1 MDKSFQVYPFL
12 FKILNVYICI
22 MTNLIRNENLL
33 GGSKTLV
40 GSLDSDLILQSLG
53 KIYIQRGKSIKL
65 FDDIIKAL
73 VNVSNDSIIITSDN
87 DIEYPGDGKI
97 LFNKNNNILYI
108 TVDGQLIP
116 LIEAQTKEGNYVKKS
131 GDTMSGDLHLD
142 KSFTIKSDKLIEN
155 LNANYLEG
163 LTSKEFA
170 QKNSDEIIG
179 GEWQFDNNTTFK
191 KQTTFED
198 TLTSPQFQ
206 SGFNGFGWRLDS
218 KTNTLTIDNLIVRK
232 VMKVFEL
239 VVNKIKATNGSL
251 WVTNSS
257 KIKNIYYFNTQL
269 PKAKF
274 IAKEG
279 AYTYNKIQYN
289 GKYFE
294 TINGVFPLP
303 DSASLQSSL
312 KYINTN
318 LKVCTDN
325 FETTGIYNTINI
337 YNKYFNTNSFIIE
350 VEDFVFDNGDL
361 LTCQKLDST
370 RNIIQYDLLVIS
382 YLYNS
387 GNSGFYLVQK
397 SNDEIPQVGDALVQY
412 GNIYNLDRQG
422 SFYITSTEI
431 NSPFALVTDGAN
443 NPDYKQPYK
452 RPIFTDN
459 TETTVKQ
466 KDGKYL
472 YEWIKFIKVRLGKLD
487 GQWDEKYLDEHG
499 NSTIKGWGL
508 YGQNVYLTGKFHLN
522 NGQSIIDFTQDNVL
536 LKFKN
541 AGLEIKDIGNNKQGI
556 VMNADQIQILNNN
569 VQTAL
574 FKDGYISADLI
585 KAFKLES
592 NKQIGGVSAWALNE
606 DGSGHLAGDHI
617 TWDTNGNIKF
627 KGEIE
632 TYTGKIANF
641 VINNNFIGALD
652 SDKHTYNFM
661 LESNKLIYL
670 ERNII
675 GPHLKDK
682 LVYIGMQF
690 DDMTID
696 QLGRFEDTAKK
707 APDSKEGLFINIQGS
722 IEENIAID
730 IAGGCIKGLR
740 WAVKY
745 IDNTIYLL
753 SKEYNYLIR
762 IIDQDRE
769 LQLPVVNQSDKG
781 LYYIISNMSRN
792 ELHFITNDY
801 VQYHD
806 ASNTDLTLD
815 HYPTAFW
822 YPSKIGG
829 RTIKND
835 FWLRSGTT
843 IRMVFTGLKSDNK
856 FIWAV
861 LETDAES

>member
-12 FKILNVYICI
+12 FKNLNVYICI

-116 LIEAQTKEGNYVKKS
+116 LIEASTKEGYYVKKS
-131 GDTMSGDLHLD
+131 GDTMSGDLHLN

-170 QKNSDEIIG
+170 RKNSDEIIG
-179 GEWQFDNNTTFK
+179 GEWEFDNNTTFK
-191 KQTTFED
+191 KQTIFED
-198 TLTSPQFQ
+198 TLISPQFQ
-206 SGFNGFGWRLDS
+206 DGFNGFGWRLDS

-251 WVTNSS
+251 WITNSS

-279 AYTYNKIQYN
+279 AYTYNKVQYN

-294 TINGVFPLP
+294 TINGIYPLP
-303 DSASLQSSL
+303 DSVSLQSSL
-312 KYINTN
+312 KYINAN

-325 FETTGIYNTINI
+325 FETTGVYNTVNI

-412 GNIYNLDRQG
+412 GNIYNPDRQG
-422 SFYITSTEI
+422 SFYITSTEV

-487 GQWDEKYLDEHG
+487 GQWDEHYLDEHG
-499 NSTIKGWGL
+499 NPTIKGWGL
-508 YGQNVYLTGKFHLN
+508 YGQNVYLTGEFHLN
-522 NGQSIIDFTQDNVL
+522 NGQSIIDFTQNNVL

-592 NKQIGGVSAWALNE
+592 NKQIGGVSVWALNE
-606 DGSGHLAGDHI
+606 DGSGHLAGNNI
-617 TWDTNGNIKF
+617 IWDTNGNIKF

-632 TYTGKIANF
+632 TESGKIAGFKISNESIGTNDYGIYITGNSISF
-641 VINNNFIGALD
+641 SQDNNRDINRFSYIGTSLFSYSGRSMLGLLQDIGKDLD
-652 SDKHTYNFM
+652 SKITLTIATQNSVR
-661 LESNKLIYL
+661 ENTAV
-670 ERNII
+670 NI
-675 GPHLKDK
+675 
-682 LVYIGMQF
+682 
-690 DDMTID
+690 
-696 QLGRFEDTAKK
+696 LG
-707 APDSKEGLFINIQGS
+707 GW
-722 IEENIAID
+722 
-730 IAGGCIKGLR
+730 IKGVRL
-740 WAVKY
+740 APKI
-745 IDNTIYLL
+745 IDYDYTLT
-753 SKEYNYLIR
+753 KEYNYLIYLGNDYKE
-762 IIDQDRE
+762 IQMPLINHNDT
-769 LQLPVVNQSDKG
+769 G
-781 LYYIISNMSRN
+781 LILI
-792 ELHFITNDY
+792 ITNVSGHKLHIITNSY
-801 VQYHD
+801 QQYKD
-806 ASNTDLTLD
+806 KSNPLNTELD
-815 HYPTAFW
+815 TYGTVFMVPAPGTA
-822 YPSKIGG
+822 G
-829 RTIKND
+829 RYIKND
-835 FWLRSGTT
+835 L
-843 IRMVFTGLKSDNK
+843 
-856 FIWAV
+856 FIQPGYTARLLFAGVKLNNDFVWNV
-861 LETDAES
+861 LDPGQDY

>member
-12 FKILNVYICI
+12 FKKLNTYICI

-116 LIEAQTKEGNYVKKS
+116 LIEASTKEGNYVKKS
-131 GDTMSGDLHLD
+131 GDTMSGDLHLN

-163 LTSKEFA
+163 LDSKEFA
-170 QKNSDEIIG
+170 KKNSDEIIG

-191 KQTTFED
+191 KQITFED
-198 TLTSPQFQ
+198 TLTSPEFQ
-206 SGFNGFGWRLDS
+206 DGFNGFGWRLDS

-239 VVNKIKATNGSL
+239 VINKIKATNGSL
-251 WVTNSS
+251 WITNSS

-279 AYTYNKIQYN
+279 SYTYNKVQYN

-303 DSASLQSSL
+303 DSVSLQSSL

-361 LTCQKLDST
+361 LTCQKLDNT

-387 GNSGFYLVQK
+387 GNYGFYLVQK
-397 SNDEIPQVGDALVQY
+397 NNDEIPQVGDALVQY
-412 GNIYNLDRQG
+412 GNIFNPDRQG
-422 SFYITSTEI
+422 SFYITSTEV

-466 KDGKYL
+466 NDGKYL

-487 GQWDEKYLDEHG
+487 GQWDEHYLDEHG
-499 NSTIKGWGL
+499 NSIIKGWGL
-508 YGQNVYLTGKFHLN
+508 YGQNVYLTGEFHLN

-592 NKQIGGVSAWALNE
+592 NKKIGEVSAWALNE
-606 DGSGHLAGDHI
+606 DGSGHLAGNNI
-617 TWDTNGNIKF
+617 TWDTSGNIKF
-627 KGEIE
+627 RGEIE
-632 TYTGKIANF
+632 TYSGKIANF
-641 VINNNFIGALD
+641 IISNSFIGTKD
-652 SDKHTYNFM
+652 FNFM
-661 LESNKLIYL
+661 LEANKLIYL
-670 ERNII
+670 EKNIV
-675 GPHLKDK
+675 GPELKDK
-682 LVYIGMQF
+682 EVYIGMEYQSQG
-690 DDMTID
+690 MP
-696 QLGRFEDTAKK
+696 QLGRFVDIAKRS
-707 APDSKEGLFINIQGS
+707 PQSKEGLFINVQGS
-722 IEENIAID
+722 IDENIAID

-740 WAVKY
+740 LAVKY
-745 IDNTIYLL
+745 IDNATHLL
-753 SKEYNYLIR
+753 SKEYNYLIYTENH
-762 IIDQDRE
+762 DHE
-769 LQLPVVNQSDKG
+769 LQIPVVNQSDKG
-781 LYYIISNMSRN
+781 LYYTITNLAPYN
-792 ELHFITNDY
+792 AGLHFITNDY
-801 VQYHD
+801 IQYRD
-806 ASNTDLTLD
+806 GSNTDLTLD
-815 HYPTAFW
+815 HYPTVFW
-822 YPSKIGG
+822 YPSKIRGK
-829 RTIKND
+829 TIKND
-835 FWLRSGTT
+835 IWLQGGNT
-843 IRMVFTGLKSDNK
+843 IRLIFTGLKSNNK

-861 LETDAES
+861 LETDFKSN

>member
-12 FKILNVYICI
+12 FKNLNVYICI

-73 VNVSNDSIIITSDN
+73 VNVSNEDVIITSNDN
-87 DIEYPGDGKI
+87 IDYPGDGKF
-97 LFNKNNNILYI
+97 LFNKNNNTLYI
-108 TVDGQLIP
+108 TVDGQLLP
-116 LIEAQTKEGNYVKKS
+116 LIEASSKEGNYVKKS
-131 GDTMSGDLHLD
+131 GDTMSGDLHLN

-163 LTSKEFA
+163 TSSKEFA
-170 QKNSDEIIG
+170 KKNSDEIIG

-198 TLTSPQFQ
+198 TLISPQFQ
-206 SGFNGFGWRLDS
+206 EGFNGFGWRIDS

-251 WVTNSS
+251 WITNSS

-279 AYTYNKIQYN
+279 AYTYNKVQYN

-303 DSASLQSSL
+303 DSVSLQSSL
-312 KYINTN
+312 KYINAN
-318 LKVCTDN
+318 LKVCSNN
-325 FETTGIYNTINI
+325 FETTGIYNTVNI

-370 RNIIQYDLLVIS
+370 RNIIQYDLLVIA

-387 GNSGFYLVQK
+387 GNSGLYLVQK
-397 SNDEIPQVGDALVQY
+397 TNEEIPQVGDALVQY
-412 GNIYNLDRQG
+412 GNIYNSDRQG

-487 GQWDEKYLDEHG
+487 GQWDEHYLDEHG

-508 YGQNVYLTGKFHLN
+508 YGQNVYLTGEFHLN

-592 NKQIGGVSAWALNE
+592 NKKIGKVSAWALNE
-606 DGSGHLAGDHI
+606 DGSGHLAGNNI
-617 TWDTNGNIKF
+617 TWDVNGNIKF

-632 TYTGKIANF
+632 TESGKIAGFNISNEAIGTNDHGLYLSGTGIGF
-641 VINNNFIGALD
+641 QKRNDQGFLSKQAFIGTHFLD
-652 SDKHTYNFM
+652 TYP
-661 LESNKLIYL
+661 
-670 ERNII
+670 NI
-675 GPHLKDK
+675 
-682 LVYIGMQF
+682 
-690 DDMTID
+690 
-696 QLGRFEDTAKK
+696 LGRFVDLDKKRLAKN
-707 APDSKEGLFINIQGS
+707 GLYIEVKGSYTNNALVIGGGVIQGIRIS
-722 IEENIAID
+722 PKLIDDTVYTLDKEN
-730 IAGGCIKGLR
+730 
-740 WAVKY
+740 
-745 IDNTIYLL
+745 
-753 SKEYNYLIR
+753 NYLIYNGGNYKE
-762 IIDQDRE
+762 I
-769 LQLPVVNQSDKG
+769 QLPEIFRQDIG
-781 LYYIISNMSRN
+781 LMYIIQNLS
-792 ELHFITNDY
+792 EKKVHIITNDY
-801 VQYHD
+801 VEYKSFINEEDTTTGAFETMFMIPTNTGGNYIKHD
-806 ASNTDLTLD
+806 LFVQPG
-815 HYPTAFW
+815 YTARL
-822 YPSKIGG
+822 I
-829 RTIKND
+829 
-835 FWLRSGTT
+835 
-843 IRMVFTGLKSDNK
+843 FTGLRIVNS
-856 FIWAV
+856 FVWAV
-861 LETDAES
+861 LDGGQDY

>member
-12 FKILNVYICI
+12 FKNLNVYICI

-73 VNVSNDSIIITSDN
+73 VNVSNDNIIITSDN

-108 TVDGQLIP
+108 TVDGQTIP
-116 LIEAQTKEGNYVKKS
+116 LIETSAKEGNYVKKS

-142 KSFTIKSDKLIEN
+142 KSFTIKSDKLIKN

-163 LTSKEFA
+163 LDSKEFA
-170 QKNSDEIIG
+170 KKNSDEIIG
-179 GEWQFDNNTTFK
+179 GEWEFGNNTTFK

-198 TLTSPQFQ
+198 TLISPQFQ
-206 SGFNGFGWRLDS
+206 DGFNGFGWRLDS

-251 WVTNSS
+251 WITNSS

-279 AYTYNKIQYN
+279 NYTYNKVQYN

-303 DSASLQSSL
+303 DSVSLQSSL

-325 FETTGIYNTINI
+325 FETTGIYNTVNI
-337 YNKYFNTNSFIIE
+337 YNKYFNTNSFVIE

-397 SNDEIPQVGDALVQY
+397 TNDEIPQVGDALVQY
-412 GNIYNLDRQG
+412 GNIFNPDRQG
-422 SFYITSTEI
+422 SFYITSTEV

-443 NPDYKQPYK
+443 NPDYKRPYK

-487 GQWDEKYLDEHG
+487 GQWDEHYLDEHG
-499 NSTIKGWGL
+499 NSLIKGWGL
-508 YGQNVYLTGKFHLN
+508 YGQNVYLTGEFHLN

-556 VMNADQIQILNNN
+556 VINADQIQILNNN

-592 NKQIGGVSAWALNE
+592 NKKIGKVSAWALNE
-606 DGSGHLAGDHI
+606 DGSGHLAGNNI
-617 TWDTNGNIKF
+617 TWDVNGNIKF

-632 TYTGKIANF
+632 TESGKIAGFNISNKAIGTNDHGLYLSSTGIGF
-641 VINNNFIGALD
+641 QKRNDQGFLSKQAFIGTHFLD
-652 SDKHTYNFM
+652 TYP
-661 LESNKLIYL
+661 
-670 ERNII
+670 NI
-675 GPHLKDK
+675 
-682 LVYIGMQF
+682 
-690 DDMTID
+690 
-696 QLGRFEDTAKK
+696 LGRFVDLDKQRLTKN
-707 APDSKEGLFINIQGS
+707 GLYIEVKGSYTNNALVIGGGVIQGIRIS
-722 IEENIAID
+722 PKLIDDTVYTLDKEN
-730 IAGGCIKGLR
+730 
-740 WAVKY
+740 
-745 IDNTIYLL
+745 
-753 SKEYNYLIR
+753 NYLIYNGSNYKE
-762 IIDQDRE
+762 I
-769 LQLPVVNQSDKG
+769 QLPKIFRQDIG
-781 LYYIISNMSRN
+781 LMYIIQNISERKVHV
-792 ELHFITNDY
+792 LTNDY
-801 VQYHD
+801 VEYKSFVNEEDTTTEAFETILMIPTNAGGNYIKHD
-806 ASNTDLTLD
+806 LFVQPG
-815 HYPTAFW
+815 YTA
-822 YPSKIGG
+822 
-829 RTIKND
+829 R
-835 FWLRSGTT
+835 L
-843 IRMVFTGLKSDNK
+843 VFTGLRIVNS
-856 FIWAV
+856 FVWAV
-861 LETDAES
+861 LDGGQDY

>member
-12 FKILNVYICI
+12 FKNLNVYICI

-108 TVDGQLIP
+108 TVDGQTIP
-116 LIEAQTKEGNYVKKS
+116 LIEASTKEGNYVKKS

-142 KSFTIKSDKLIEN
+142 KSFTIKSDKLIKN

-163 LTSKEFA
+163 LSSKEFA
-170 QKNSDEIIG
+170 KKNSDEIIG

-198 TLTSPQFQ
+198 TLISPQFQ
-206 SGFNGFGWRLDS
+206 DGFNGFGWRLDS

-251 WVTNSS
+251 WITNSS

-269 PKAKF
+269 PKVKF

-279 AYTYNKIQYN
+279 NYTYNKVQHN

-294 TINGVFPLP
+294 TINGIYPLP

-325 FETTGIYNTINI
+325 FETTGIYNTVNI
-337 YNKYFNTNSFIIE
+337 YNKYFNTNSFVIE

-397 SNDEIPQVGDALVQY
+397 NNDEIPQVGDALVQY
-412 GNIYNLDRQG
+412 GNISNPDRQG

-443 NPDYKQPYK
+443 NPNYKQPYK
-452 RPIFTDN
+452 RPIFTDS

-472 YEWIKFIKVRLGKLD
+472 YEWVKFIKVRLGKLD

-508 YGQNVYLTGKFHLN
+508 YGQNVYLTGEFHLN
-522 NGQSIIDFTQDNVL
+522 NGQSIIEFTQDNVL

-592 NKQIGGVSAWALNE
+592 NKQINGVSAWALNE
-606 DGSGHLAGDHI
+606 DGSGHLAGNNI

-632 TYTGKIANF
+632 TYSGLIAGFKIRNKSIGTDDDGIYITNHSISF
-641 VINNNFIGALD
+641 SHDNNRDINRF
-652 SDKHTYNFM
+652 S
-661 LESNKLIYL
+661 
-670 ERNII
+670 
-675 GPHLKDK
+675 
-682 LVYIGMQF
+682 YIGTSLFSYSGRSMLGLLQ
-690 DDMTID
+690 DIGKDLDPKITLTID
-696 QLGRFEDTAKK
+696 TQNSVRENTAVNILG
-707 APDSKEGLFINIQGS
+707 GW
-722 IEENIAID
+722 
-730 IAGGCIKGLR
+730 IKGVRL
-740 WAVKY
+740 APKI
-745 IDNTIYLL
+745 IDYDYTLT
-753 SKEYNYLIR
+753 KEYNYLIYLGNDYKE
-762 IIDQDRE
+762 IQMPQINHNDT
-769 LQLPVVNQSDKG
+769 G
-781 LYYIISNMSRN
+781 LILI
-792 ELHFITNDY
+792 ITNVSEHKIHIITNSY
-801 VQYHD
+801 QQYRD
-806 ASNTDLTLD
+806 KSNPLNTDLDT
-815 HYPTAFW
+815 YGTVFMIPAPGTSGK
-822 YPSKIGG
+822 Y
-829 RTIKND
+829 IKND
-835 FWLRSGTT
+835 L
-843 IRMVFTGLKSDNK
+843 
-856 FIWAV
+856 FIQPGYTARLLFAGIKLNNDFVWNV
-861 LETDAES
+861 LDPGQDY

>member
-12 FKILNVYICI
+12 FKNLNVYICI

-65 FDDIIKAL
+65 FDDIIKEL
-73 VNVSNDSIIITSDN
+73 VNVSNDDVIITSNDN
-87 DIEYPGDGKI
+87 IDYPGDGKF
-97 LFNKNNNILYI
+97 LFNKNNNTLYI
-108 TVDGQLIP
+108 TVDGQTIP

-163 LTSKEFA
+163 LDSKEFA
-170 QKNSDEIIG
+170 KKNSDEIIG

-206 SGFNGFGWRLDS
+206 EGFNGFGWRLDS

-251 WVTNSS
+251 WITNSS

-279 AYTYNKIQYN
+279 NYTYNKVQYN

-325 FETTGIYNTINI
+325 FETTCVYNTVNI

-387 GNSGFYLVQK
+387 GNSGFYLIQK

-412 GNIYNLDRQG
+412 GNIYNPDRQG

-487 GQWDEKYLDEHG
+487 GQWDEHYLDEHG

-508 YGQNVYLTGKFHLN
+508 YGQNVYLTGDFHLN
-522 NGQSIIDFTQDNVL
+522 NGQSIIEFTQDNVL

-606 DGSGHLAGDHI
+606 DGSGHLAGNNI
-617 TWDTNGNIKF
+617 TWDTSGNIKF

-632 TYTGKIANF
+632 TESGKIAGFN
-641 VINNNFIGALD
+641 INNEAIGTTSRGLYLSGTGIGFQKRNDKGFISKQAFIGTHFLD
-652 SDKHTYNFM
+652 TYP
-661 LESNKLIYL
+661 
-670 ERNII
+670 NI
-675 GPHLKDK
+675 
-682 LVYIGMQF
+682 
-690 DDMTID
+690 
-696 QLGRFEDTAKK
+696 LGRFVDLDKNRLTKN
-707 APDSKEGLFINIQGS
+707 GLYIEVKGSYTNNALVIGGGVIQGIRIS
-722 IEENIAID
+722 P
-730 IAGGCIKGLR
+730 KL
-740 WAVKY
+740 
-745 IDNTIYLL
+745 IDNTVYTLD
-753 SKEYNYLIR
+753 KENNYLIYNGYDYKE
-762 IIDQDRE
+762 I
-769 LQLPVVNQSDKG
+769 QLPKIFRQDIG
-781 LYYIISNMSRN
+781 LMYIIENFSDSKI
-792 ELHFITNDY
+792 HIITNDY
-801 VQYHD
+801 VEYKNFINEED
-806 ASNTDLTLD
+806 TT
-815 HYPTAFW
+815 TEAFETIF
-822 YPSKIGG
+822 YIPKLGSGG
-829 RTIKND
+829 YYVKND
-835 FWLRSGTT
+835 LFIQRGYTARLVFSGLRINNSF
-843 IRMVFTGLKSDNK
+843 V
-856 FIWAV
+856 WAV
-861 LETDAES
+861 LDGGQDY

>member
-12 FKILNVYICI
+12 FKNLNVYICI

-40 GSLDSDLILQSLG
+40 GSLNSDLILQSLG

-73 VNVSNDSIIITSDN
+73 VNVSNDSLIITSDN

-108 TVDGQLIP
+108 TVDGQTIP
-116 LIEAQTKEGNYVKKS
+116 LIEASTKEGNYVKKS
-131 GDTMSGDLHLD
+131 GDTMSGDLHLN

-163 LTSKEFA
+163 LDSKEFA
-170 QKNSDEIIG
+170 KKNSDETIS

-251 WVTNSS
+251 WITNSS

-325 FETTGIYNTINI
+325 FKTTGVYNTVNI

-361 LTCQKLDST
+361 LTCQKLDT
-370 RNIIQYDLLVIS
+370 TKNIIQYDLLVIS

-397 SNDEIPQVGDALVQY
+397 NNEEIPQVGDALVQY
-412 GNIYNLDRQG
+412 GNISNSDRQG

-443 NPDYKQPYK
+443 NPDYKRPYK

-487 GQWDEKYLDEHG
+487 EQWDEHYLDEHG

-508 YGQNVYLTGKFHLN
+508 YGQNVYLTGEFHLN

-606 DGSGHLAGDHI
+606 DGSGHLAGNNI
-617 TWDTNGNIKF
+617 TWDVNGNIKF

-632 TYTGKIANF
+632 TGSGKIAGFN
-641 VINNNFIGALD
+641 INNKTIGTNDHGLYLSGTGIGFQKRNDQGFLSKQAFIGTHFLD
-652 SDKHTYNFM
+652 TYP
-661 LESNKLIYL
+661 
-670 ERNII
+670 NI
-675 GPHLKDK
+675 
-682 LVYIGMQF
+682 
-690 DDMTID
+690 
-696 QLGRFEDTAKK
+696 LGRFIDLDKQRLTKN
-707 APDSKEGLFINIQGS
+707 GLYIEVKGSYTNNALVIGGGVIQGIRIS
-722 IEENIAID
+722 PKLID
-730 IAGGCIKGLR
+730 DTVYTLDK
-740 WAVKY
+740 K
-745 IDNTIYLL
+745 N
-753 SKEYNYLIR
+753 NYLIYNGGNYKE
-762 IIDQDRE
+762 I
-769 LQLPVVNQSDKG
+769 QLPKIFRQDIG
-781 LYYIISNMSRN
+781 LMYIIENFSDSKI
-792 ELHFITNDY
+792 HIITNDY
-801 VQYHD
+801 VEYKSFINEED
-806 ASNTDLTLD
+806 TT
-815 HYPTAFW
+815 TEAFETIF
-822 YPSKIGG
+822 YVPKLGSGG
-829 RTIKND
+829 YYVKND
-835 FWLRSGTT
+835 LFIQRGCTARLVFSGLRINNSF
-843 IRMVFTGLKSDNK
+843 VWS
-856 FIWAV
+856 V
-861 LETDAES
+861 LDAGQDY

>member
-12 FKILNVYICI
+12 FKNLNVYICI

-73 VNVSNDSIIITSDN
+73 VNVSNEDVIITSNDN
-87 DIEYPGDGKI
+87 IDYPGDGKF
-97 LFNKNNNILYI
+97 LFNKNNNTLYI

-116 LIEAQTKEGNYVKKS
+116 LIEASTKEGNYVKKS
-131 GDTMSGDLHLD
+131 GDTMSGDLHLN

-191 KQTTFED
+191 KQTVFED
-198 TLTSPQFQ
+198 TITSPEFQ

-239 VVNKIKATNGSL
+239 VINKIKATNGSL
-251 WVTNSS
+251 WITNSS

-279 AYTYNKIQYN
+279 NYTYNKVQYN

-325 FETTGIYNTINI
+325 FETTGVYNTVNI

-387 GNSGFYLVQK
+387 GNSGFYLIQK

-412 GNIYNLDRQG
+412 GNIYNPDRQG

-466 KDGKYL
+466 KNGKYL

-508 YGQNVYLTGKFHLN
+508 YGQNVYLTGEFHLN

-592 NKQIGGVSAWALNE
+592 NKKIGKVSAWALNE
-606 DGSGHLAGDHI
+606 DGSGHLAGNNI
-617 TWDTNGNIKF
+617 TWDTSGNIKF

-632 TYTGKIANF
+632 TYSGKIANF
-641 VINNNFIGALD
+641 IISNSFIGTKD
-652 SDKHTYNFM
+652 FNFM
-661 LESNKLIYL
+661 LEANKLIYL
-670 ERNII
+670 EKNIV
-675 GPHLKDK
+675 GPELKDK
-682 LVYIGMQF
+682 EVYIGMEYQSQG
-690 DDMTID
+690 MS
-696 QLGRFEDTAKK
+696 QLGRFVDIAKR
-707 APDSKEGLFINIQGS
+707 APQSKEGLFINIQGS

-762 IIDQDRE
+762 TIDQDRE

-801 VQYHD
+801 VQYRD

-815 HYPTAFW
+815 HYPTQFW
-822 YPSKIGG
+822 YPSGIGG
-829 RTIKND
+829 RIIKND

-843 IRMVFTGLKSDNK
+843 IRMIFTGLKSNNK

-861 LETDAES
+861 L

>member
-12 FKILNVYICI
+12 FKNLNVYICI

-108 TVDGQLIP
+108 TVDGQLIS
-116 LIEAQTKEGNYVKKS
+116 LIEASTKEGNYVKKS

-142 KSFTIKSDKLIEN
+142 KSFTIKSDKLIKN

-163 LTSKEFA
+163 QPSKEFA
-170 QKNSDEIIG
+170 KKNSDELIG
-179 GEWQFDNNTTFK
+179 GEWKFDNNTTFK

-198 TLTSPQFQ
+198 TLISPQFQ
-206 SGFNGFGWRLDS
+206 DGFNGFGWRLDS

-251 WVTNSS
+251 WITNSS

-274 IAKEG
+274 ITKEG
-279 AYTYNKIQYN
+279 AYTYNKVQYN

-294 TINGVFPLP
+294 TINGIYPLP
-303 DSASLQSSL
+303 DSVSLQSSL

-397 SNDEIPQVGDALVQY
+397 NNEEIPQVGDALVQY
-412 GNIYNLDRQG
+412 GNISNPDRQG

-431 NSPFALVTDGAN
+431 NSPYALVTDGAN

-459 TETTVKQ
+459 TETTIKQ

-487 GQWDEKYLDEHG
+487 GQWDEHYLDEHG

-508 YGQNVYLTGKFHLN
+508 YGQNVYLTGEFHLN
-522 NGQSIIDFTQDNVL
+522 NGQSIIEFTQDNVL

-592 NKQIGGVSAWALNE
+592 NKQMGGVSAWALNE

-670 ERNII
+670 DRNTI

-690 DDMTID
+690 DDRTID
-696 QLGRFEDTAKK
+696 QLGKFEDTAKK

-762 IIDQDRE
+762 TIDQDRE

-801 VQYHD
+801 VQYRD
-806 ASNTDLTLD
+806 ASDTDLTLD
-815 HYPTAFW
+815 HYPTSFW
-822 YPSKIGG
+822 YPNKIGG

-843 IRMVFTGLKSDNK
+843 IRMIFTGLKSNNK

-861 LETDAES
+861 LETNAES

>member
-12 FKILNVYICI
+12 FKNLNVYICI

-73 VNVSNDSIIITSDN
+73 VNVSNDNIIITSDN

-116 LIEAQTKEGNYVKKS
+116 LIEASTKEGNYVKKS
-131 GDTMSGDLHLD
+131 GDTMSGDLHLN

-163 LTSKEFA
+163 LDSKEFA
-170 QKNSDEIIG
+170 KKNSDEIIG

-239 VVNKIKATNGSL
+239 VINKIKATNGSL
-251 WVTNSS
+251 WITNSS

-274 IAKEG
+274 IAKKG
-279 AYTYNKIQYN
+279 AYTYNKVQYN

-303 DSASLQSSL
+303 DSVSLQSSL

-325 FETTGIYNTINI
+325 FETTGIYNTVNI
-337 YNKYFNTNSFIIE
+337 YNKYFNTNSFVIE

-397 SNDEIPQVGDALVQY
+397 TNDEIPQVGDALVQY
-412 GNIYNLDRQG
+412 GNISNPDRQG

-443 NPDYKQPYK
+443 NPDYKRPYK
-452 RPIFTDN
+452 RPIFTNN

-487 GQWDEKYLDEHG
+487 EQWDEHYLDEHG

-508 YGQNVYLTGKFHLN
+508 YGQNVYLTGEFHLN

-632 TYTGKIANF
+632 TESGKIAGFKISNESIGTNDYGIYITGHSISF
-641 VINNNFIGALD
+641 SQDNNRDINRF
-652 SDKHTYNFM
+652 S
-661 LESNKLIYL
+661 
-670 ERNII
+670 
-675 GPHLKDK
+675 
-682 LVYIGMQF
+682 YIGTSLFSYSGRSMLGLLQ
-690 DDMTID
+690 DIGKDLNPKITLTIAT
-696 QLGRFEDTAKK
+696 QNSVRENTAVNILG
-707 APDSKEGLFINIQGS
+707 GW
-722 IEENIAID
+722 
-730 IAGGCIKGLR
+730 IKGVRL
-740 WAVKY
+740 APKI
-745 IDNTIYLL
+745 IDYDYTLT
-753 SKEYNYLIR
+753 KEYNYLIYLGNDYKE
-762 IIDQDRE
+762 IQMPPINHNDI
-769 LQLPVVNQSDKG
+769 G
-781 LYYIISNMSRN
+781 LILI
-792 ELHFITNDY
+792 ITNVSGHKLHIITNSY
-801 VQYHD
+801 QQYKD
-806 ASNTDLTLD
+806 KSNPLNTELD
-815 HYPTAFW
+815 TYGTVFMVPAPGTA
-822 YPSKIGG
+822 G
-829 RTIKND
+829 RYIKND
-835 FWLRSGTT
+835 L
-843 IRMVFTGLKSDNK
+843 
-856 FIWAV
+856 FIQPGYTARLLFAGVKLNNDFVWNV
-861 LETDAES
+861 LDPGQDY